1 MEPGTSEGI
10 KARAQEEGKV
20 EGMRKEISSSET
32 EIDCGRVR
40 WSITWLKIE
49 NTLIKSVHA
58 TSLCEVANVID
69 NRHRIQEVMLEC
81 GNDELKQN
89 EV

>member
-1 MEPGTSEGI
+1 MEMAWTAGLRQMEPGTSEGI

-40 WSITWLKIE
+40 
-49 NTLIKSVHA
+49 
-58 TSLCEVANVID
+58 
-69 NRHRIQEVMLEC
+69 
-81 GNDELKQN
+81 
-89 EV
+89 